1 MIIFYS
7 NRNDGGEEVCIV
19 EAGAGTLFLQLIY
32 WAQVN
37 SAADNVLR
45 DPDLKI
51 LSPSDIHPVD
61 IRLISGIHPWI
72 ADIRMEPG
80 KRIS

>member
-1 MIIFYS
+1 MIIFHF
-7 NRNDGGEEVCIV
+7 NRNDGEEEVCIV

-45 DPDLKI
+45 NPDLNI

-61 IRLISGIHPWI
+61 IWI
-72 ADIRMEPG
+72 ID
-80 KRIS
+80 